1 MDRWKKGLRGCKLFE
16 LFKEGFIKT
25 FIRDNRYKV
34 FVEGFKNTMII
45 TIVAALIGIMIGVI
59 VSFVHTLADSAR
71 DRHSKTFGAGLL
83 IALDKFCSAY
93 VAVMRGTP
101 LAIQLMIM
109 TFIIMGGFP
118 NKVIV
123 CCIAFGVNSG
133 AYVSEVIRGGIASV
147 DKGQTE
153 AGRALGLTQIGTLR
167 LIVLPQAIKNILP
180 ALCNEAI
187 AVLKETSIVGLV
199 SVVDLTRAGDLVR
212 SRTMSPYFTLI
223 SVAIVYFVLVFGLSK
238 AVKRLE
244 LRMAQSDRY

>member
-1 MDRWKKGLRGCKLFE
+1 MFE
-16 LFKEGFIKT
+16 LLKEGFIKT
-25 FIRDNRYKV
+25 FIRDNRYKA
-34 FVEGFKNTMII
+34 FLEGFKNTMII
-45 TIVAALIGIMIGVI
+45 TITAAIIGVI
-59 VSFVHTLADSAR
+59 IGVLVSLVHSLAENAR
-71 DRHSKTFGAGLL
+71 DKHQTSAGARCLMV
-83 IALDKFCSAY
+83 LDKICTAY

-147 DKGQTE
+147 DYGQTE
-153 AGRALGLTQIGTLR
+153 AGRSLGLSQIGTLR
-167 LIVLPQAIKNILP
+167 LIVLPQAVKNILP

-187 AVLKETSIVGLV
+187 AVLKETSICGLV

-223 SVAIVYFVLVFGLSK
+223 SVAIVYFILVYGLSK
-238 AVKRLE
+238 AVGRLE
-244 LRMAQSDRY
+244 RRLAQSDRH

>member
-1 MDRWKKGLRGCKLFE
+1 MFE
-16 LFKEGFIKT
+16 LLKEGFIKT

-45 TIVAALIGIMIGVI
+45 TIVAAIIGIMIGVF
-59 VSFVHTLADSAR
+59 VSFVHTLADNER
-71 DRHSKTFGAGLL
+71 DKHSRTFGSKVL
-83 IALDKFCSAY
+83 IALDKICNAY

-199 SVVDLTRAGDLVR
+199 SVVDLTRAGDLIR

-223 SVAIVYFVLVFGLSK
+223 SVAIVYFILVFGLSK

>member
-1 MDRWKKGLRGCKLFE
+1 MFE

-34 FVEGFKNTMII
+34 FLEGFKNTMII
-45 TIVAALIGIMIGVI
+45 TITAAIIGVI
-59 VSFVHTLADSAR
+59 IGVLVSLVHSLAENAR
-71 DRHSKTFGAGLL
+71 DKHQTSAGARCLMV
-83 IALDKFCSAY
+83 LDKICTAY

-147 DKGQTE
+147 DFGQTE
-153 AGRALGLTQIGTLR
+153 AGRSLGLSQIGTLR
-167 LIVLPQAIKNILP
+167 LIVLPQAVKNILP

-187 AVLKETSIVGLV
+187 AVLKETSICGLV

-223 SVAIVYFVLVFGLSK
+223 SVAIVYFILVYGLSK
-238 AVKRLE
+238 AVGRLE
-244 LRMAQSDRY
+244 RRLAQSDRH